1 MGGWVWGVCK
11 FCCKLSMSVVMMVG
25 RGRGGAMFQ
34 LVPGYGSGLEG
45 GGLDRT
51 RAVVSFPRRI
61 TLQWRKF
68 TNFFCILIHCTF
80 PWYACFKKKNGLLFL
95 HSYFYVP
102 TFPRILSFGKIY
114 KNEMLL
120 KRFKRRK

>member
-1 MGGWVWGVCK
+1 MSVVGRGGGWVLGVCK
-11 FCCKLSMSVVMMVG
+11 FCCKLSMSVVMMLG
-25 RGRGGAMFQ
+25 RGWGGAMFQ

-68 TNFFCILIHCTF
+68 TNFFVYLYIVHSHGMLVL
-80 PWYACFKKKNGLLFL
+80 KKKRTAFSPFIFL
-95 HSYFYVP
+95 CSHFS
-102 TFPRILSFGKIY
+102 
-114 KNEMLL
+114 
-120 KRFKRRK
+120 

>member
-1 MGGWVWGVCK
+1 MSVVGRGGGLGLGVCK
-11 FCCKLSMSVVMMVG
+11 FCCKLSMSVVMMLG
-25 RGRGGAMFQ
+25 RGWGGAMFQ

-80 PWYACFKKKNGLLFL
+80 PWYACSKKKTHCFFSIHIFMFPLFL
-95 HSYFYVP
+95 EFCV
-102 TFPRILSFGKIY
+102 LGKST
-114 KNEMLL
+114 KM
-120 KRFKRRK
+120 RCC

>member
-1 MGGWVWGVCK
+1 
-11 FCCKLSMSVVMMVG
+11 MSVVMMLG

-34 LVPGYGSGLEG
+34 LVLGYGSGLEG

-68 TNFFCILIHCTF
+68 TNFFCIRIHCTF
-80 PWYACFKKKNGLLFL
+80 PWYACFKKNGLLFL
-95 HSYFYVP
+95 NSYFYVP
-102 TFPRILSFGKIY
+102 TFPRILRFGKIY

>member
-1 MGGWVWGVCK
+1 MGGWVWGMCK

-61 TLQWRKF
+61 TLQWRKC
-68 TNFFCILIHCTF
+68 TNFFCITYTLYIPMVC
-80 PWYACFKKKNGLLFL
+80 LF
-95 HSYFYVP
+95 
-102 TFPRILSFGKIY
+102 
-114 KNEMLL
+114 
-120 KRFKRRK
+120 